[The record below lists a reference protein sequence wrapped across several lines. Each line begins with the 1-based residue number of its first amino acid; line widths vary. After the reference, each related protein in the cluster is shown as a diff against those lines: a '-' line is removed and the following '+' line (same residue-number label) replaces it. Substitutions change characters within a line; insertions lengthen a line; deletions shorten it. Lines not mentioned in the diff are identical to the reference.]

1 MQSLVNL
8 VGLYLLAHQHSLF
21 LANINLSMSCE
32 LCVFLMAKWRE
43 IAKKGSIS
51 FFNYEAKVTVHLKHC
66 QAEIYN
72 K

>member
-1 MQSLVNL
+1 
-8 VGLYLLAHQHSLF
+8 
-21 LANINLSMSCE
+21 MSCE

-72 K
+72 KCLRLDFQNL